1 MWSTGE
7 GKGNPLQYSCLENPM
22 DSMKTEKDMRMEDK
36 VPGLDGVQYITG
48 EERRAIT
55 NRSRKKEVTGPKR
68 E

>member
-1 MWSTGE
+1 
-7 GKGNPLQYSCLENPM
+7 M

-36 VPGLDGVQYITG
+36 VPGLDGVQYVTG